1 MGKYRQICYTR
12 YGILRIPILSF
23 FMRFFL
29 LDSAKEYYVCVG
41 RFFKPR
47 MTDAGPGRFL
57 SGADFLPEWN
67 RLLRKFG
74 NYEE

>member
-1 MGKYRQICYTR
+1 MLYSIWDSKDSYIEFFYAFFSVGFGKRVLRLRGQI
-12 YGILRIPILSF
+12 
-23 FMRFFL
+23 
-29 LDSAKEYYVCVG
+29 
-41 RFFKPR
+41 FKPR